1 MLPGVDDGAPDLE
14 TALAMAR
21 AAAADGVTVTACTPH
36 IMPGLYPNVGPEIR
50 RAVAAFRTELE
61 RQEIP
66 LELTTGADVHLVPDL
81 VQGLTEGRLL
91 TLADSRYFL
100 FEPPHNVAPPRFEES
115 VFAVMAAG
123 YHPIVTHPER
133 LRWIEERY
141 ETIRSVARAGAWMQL
156 TAGSVTGRF
165 GKRAQYWSERMPDEG
180 LVHILATDAHNMRG
194 RAPRLAEAV
203 EAVAARLGEEAAKD
217 MVIARPSVV
226 LKNEPPHHAPAPVGA
241 AREIERSPL
250 LRRMISS
257 VFR

>member
-21 AAAADGVTVTACTPH
+21 AAVADGIKVTACTPH
-36 IMPGLYPNVGPEIR
+36 IMPGLYPNTGPEIR
-50 RAVAAFRTELE
+50 RAVAEFQAVLE
-61 RQEIP
+61 QEEIP
-66 LELTTGADVHLVPDL
+66 LRLTTGADVHLVPDL
-81 VQGLTEGRLL
+81 AQGLADGRLL

-141 ETIRSVARAGAWMQL
+141 ETIRAVARAGAWMQL

-165 GKRAQYWSERMPDEG
+165 GKRALYWSERMLDEG
-180 LVHILATDAHNMRG
+180 IVHILATDAHNMRG

-217 MVIARPSVV
+217 MVVARPLVV
-226 LKNEPPHHAPAPVGA
+226 LENEPLHHAPEPAGA
-241 AREIERSPL
+241 AREIERPPL
-250 LRRMISS
+250 LRRMFSG